1 MTTEGGGGERTDPAN
16 ADRPGSAPPR
26 ETRRRRGTRII
37 RALLVTALVAGLLVG
52 ALAALQRQLIYFP
65 TRSDPGPAANH
76 LPGGQDITL
85 HTEDGLDLNA
95 WLLPPTTP
103 ADRHV
108 AVLHANGNGGN
119 RGDRVPLLRELTDR
133 GLTVLAMDYRGYGG
147 NPGSPD
153 EDGLAADAR
162 AGAAFL
168 REHGFD
174 PAHTVY
180 FGESLG
186 TGVVTRLATTD
197 PPAALVLRSPYTA
210 LVDVGAR
217 TYPFLPVRT
226 MLRDRYPLLELM
238 PTIQAPVT
246 VIRGTDDHIVPTFM
260 SEQVARAAPHLT
272 EDLVLEAGH
281 NDVAMFG
288 PSVAR
293 AVIRAVEAT
302 R

>member
-1 MTTEGGGGERTDPAN
+1 M
-16 ADRPGSAPPR
+16 
-26 ETRRRRGTRII
+26 
-37 RALLVTALVAGLLVG
+37 
-52 ALAALQRQLIYFP
+52 AATPVRP
-65 TRSDPGPAANH
+65 TRTGWPPTPAPGPRSCASTAS
-76 LPGGQDITL
+76 TL
-85 HTEDGLDLNA
+85 
-95 WLLPPTTP
+95 
-103 ADRHV
+103 
-108 AVLHANGNGGN
+108 
-119 RGDRVPLLRELTDR
+119 
-133 GLTVLAMDYRGYGG
+133 
-147 NPGSPD
+147 
-153 EDGLAADAR
+153 
-162 AGAAFL
+162 
-168 REHGFD
+168 
-174 PAHTVY
+174 
-180 FGESLG
+180 GESLG